1 MSKPRPG
8 FIAVDA
14 GLVGQTIVE
23 AIFSRVQELALP
35 DPPETVGDA
44 LDDLDLAFVSAKE
57 GAVEM
62 QMRRKGYLA
71 REVELELFEPAQ
83 QPARWLTPVLE
94 KHFAESA
101 DRAVALT
108 AACAELA
115 RSEPVAKPHPDD
127 PAANTWRVPGPGGHV
142 RHFVARRTIEE
153 LLQGRDHPFD
163 GDPADLK
170 TPWIYGFFLRACQEV
185 LPHDPPAAPSD

>member
-1 MSKPRPG
+1 MSKPHSG

-14 GLVGQTIVE
+14 GLAGQTIVE
-23 AIFSRVQELALP
+23 AIFARVQEIHLP
-35 DPPETVGDA
+35 DPPENVGDA

-71 REVELELFEPAQ
+71 REVELELFEPARK
-83 QPARWLTPVLE
+83 PARWLEPLLQE
-94 KHFAESA
+94 NFAETP
-101 DRAVALT
+101 DWTVALRAT
-108 AACAELA
+108 CEELA

-127 PAANTWRVPGPGGHV
+127 PAAKTWKVAGPGGHV

-153 LLQGRDHPFD
+153 LLQGRDTAFD

-170 TPWIYGFFLRACQEV
+170 TPWMYGFFLRACQEV
-185 LPHDPPAAPSD
+185 LPHDPPATPN